1 MRPTSRRAGNGNA
14 DADAGKKNSAPEI
27 KCVKSHAPCNWR
39 KYGRAAGTFPQP
51 PPDKNQ
57 YTKYRCCG
65 CTTTNKTR
73 HYCAYD
79 ASLMFCIECYA
90 DHKHGLP
97 LPNAVSTVARDLF
110 SPL

>member
-1 MRPTSRRAGNGNA
+1 MA
-14 DADAGKKNSAPEI
+14 
-27 KCVKSHAPCNWR
+27 
-39 KYGRAAGTFPQP
+39 
-51 PPDKNQ
+51 
-57 YTKYRCCG
+57 
-65 CTTTNKTR
+65 NKTR

-79 ASLMFCIECYA
+79 VSLMFCIECYA